1 MLKKKKN
8 NFGIGY
14 FYHWIYAWY
23 TDELKQIS
31 FFPFWGLVYGS
42 VYYDWW
48 SQDWTFARGSWCP
61 TQAHFGDMD
70 KRLEVMTSKYIC
82 SRQVDKSPPS
92 KQVQNHFTQALAHPC
107 CSCSACV
114 KWLGELS
121 QGLSKDFSKLLASP
135 KHSGTPVPLLA
146 SPSWPA

>member
-31 FFPFWGLVYGS
+31 FFPFWGLVNGS
-42 VYYDWW
+42 IYYDWW

-61 TQAHFGDMD
+61 TQAHFGDVD

-82 SRQVDKSPPS
+82 SRQVEMPPP
-92 KQVQNHFTQALAHPC
+92 KQVQNYFTQVPAHPHC
-107 CSCSACV
+107 YCSACV
-114 KWLGELS
+114 RWLGELS
-121 QGLSKDFSKLLASP
+121 QGLSKDFSMLLAFP
-135 KHSGTPVPLLA
+135 KRSDIPVPLLA
-146 SPSWPA
+146 SPYQPA